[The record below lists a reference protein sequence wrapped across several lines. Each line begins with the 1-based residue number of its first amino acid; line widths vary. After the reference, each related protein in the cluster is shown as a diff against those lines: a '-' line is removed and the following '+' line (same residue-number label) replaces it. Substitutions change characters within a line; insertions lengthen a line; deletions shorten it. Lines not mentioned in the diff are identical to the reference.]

1 VKVNEQ
7 CKIVSLPQVV
17 DTDFEME
24 QAYIAIVF
32 GLNFDYGIETFFAV
46 LMLTEIDGLLPSL

>member
-1 VKVNEQ
+1 MIFVG
-7 CKIVSLPQVV
+7 
-17 DTDFEME
+17 DTELRTMMGKKE

-32 GLNFDYGIETFFAV
+32 GLNCDHGTETFCAV